1 MGAASAGRDGQ
12 AMPFNRREKLTLSE
26 AVSDVGGFP
35 MEKIGVKRSFNL
47 IQKTKSKNRRRLLL
61 LLLLLLLR
69 LRLRQLQTVATLA
82 RRMTVK
88 TENGKKNVKVLILT
102 IGSGLLR
109 ELLKD

>member
-26 AVSDVGGFP
+26 AVSDMGGFSI
-35 MEKIGVKRSFNL
+35 EKIGVKRSFNL
-47 IQKTKSKNRRRLLL
+47 IQKTKWKNRLRRRLLL
-61 LLLLLLLR
+61 
-69 LRLRQLQTVATLA
+69 LRQLQTVATLA

-88 TENGKKNVKVLILT
+88 TENGKKSVNKVLILT

>member
-1 MGAASAGRDGQ
+1 MGAASAGRDSQ

-35 MEKIGVKRSFNL
+35 MGKIGVKRSFNL
-47 IQKTKSKNRRRLLL
+47 IQKTKWKNRRRL
-61 LLLLLLLR
+61 

-82 RRMTVK
+82 RQMTVK